1 MHGCMRDLWMC
12 IAITNQFG
20 LGGMSTLPFIFGC
33 LTILNKMG
41 YQYIIDCVCLQHLHG
56 ELL

>member
-1 MHGCMRDLWMC
+1 MRDLWMC